1 MKSVLMFG
9 FGNVAFKIDQ
19 DNREQKFSHIAVLD
33 QLDIKVTAIIE
44 KNPSTEALAY
54 TNNNNIPLFKTYHE
68 VVKTFGTNFDLGIFC
83 LPTAAADTCLE
94 ILNVMT
100 FARAILE
107 KPISYDP
114 GMAKKIFGRLRE
126 TDTRFSVNYQRN
138 WDAGYSKII
147 KWIQENNITDAYC
160 RSSTA
165 IAQSGSHMIELILRL
180 FPNAEILYS
189 RPLESKRLIGGQV
202 QEPGAAILFLDED
215 IYISTNFDS
224 STPSEFKFS
233 GVIYSTSGYLS
244 FDEGEGV
251 IKSFA
256 KRKGNKRMGSEIIFY
271 NDPEVLYEW
280 KDEPWLYGC
289 YQDLLSNKGLK
300 ALQDR
305 SLQVVEVINN
315 VMN

>member
-126 TDTRFSVNYQRN
+126 TDTRFSVN
-138 WDAGYSKII
+138 
-147 KWIQENNITDAYC
+147 
-160 RSSTA
+160 
-165 IAQSGSHMIELILRL
+165 
-180 FPNAEILYS
+180 
-189 RPLESKRLIGGQV
+189 
-202 QEPGAAILFLDED
+202 
-215 IYISTNFDS
+215 
-224 STPSEFKFS
+224 
-233 GVIYSTSGYLS
+233 
-244 FDEGEGV
+244 
-251 IKSFA
+251 
-256 KRKGNKRMGSEIIFY
+256 
-271 NDPEVLYEW
+271 
-280 KDEPWLYGC
+280 
-289 YQDLLSNKGLK
+289 
-300 ALQDR
+300 
-305 SLQVVEVINN
+305 
-315 VMN
+315 